1 MLKISIDYT
10 IQLLSDFSTVSQN
23 IFINLLTRL
32 GKIDMS
38 ANFRGVLKFHQDL
51 LTGSQKNF
59 QGQDGFLTIFRLRDP
74 KSDLLLEWDHFYH
87 YPIGNREEHQ
97 LKYEKFLQDH
107 PGQNNYKFRCWQYR
121 LQFSLV
127 H

>member
-1 MLKISIDYT
+1 MKDQTMHYYIKNIHDYT

-38 ANFRGVLKFHQDL
+38 ANFRGVLKFYQDL

-59 QGQDGFLTIFRLRDP
+59 Q
-74 KSDLLLEWDHFYH
+74 E
-87 YPIGNREEHQ
+87 
-97 LKYEKFLQDH
+97 
-107 PGQNNYKFRCWQYR
+107 
-121 LQFSLV
+121 
-127 H
+127 